1 MLCVRM
7 DWARARI
14 GSASQQSKQPD
25 EAPEQFAERV
35 QRMTAQAIGLQSTK
49 YTSSDKTALRK
60 KFTPAASEHGG
71 PHPRGTGA
79 AGRTA
84 SGAPSRPG
92 SVGPLPP
99 DTPNGS
105 STWLLNDESTA
116 LPSDSRPNL

>member
-71 PHPRGTGA
+71 PHPA
-79 AGRTA
+79 AQA
-84 SGAPSRPG
+84 RPAALTR
-92 SVGPLPP
+92 PLT
-99 DTPNGS
+99 DC
-105 STWLLNDESTA
+105 DRA
-116 LPSDSRPNL
+116 